1 MEADMK
7 KFLILGSILAILALV
22 FGPVVVAQSASEE
35 PRQYQRVYLA
45 DVEYTEVFFRNEA
58 QDLDLAGM
66 LFLPDGEGPFPA
78 VVIIHGSRESYRD
91 RNWYLT
97 LSSYMQKNGVAVL
110 LPDKRGCEKSEGDW
124 TTSSF
129 EDLATDTLAA
139 IDFMNSQDIVEVSR
153 VGIIGMSQGGIIA
166 PIPAS
171 QSPDLG
177 FVINM
182 TGSSIPMHEQL
193 LYEFNYEALE
203 TGYLPGVSNMVSY
216 VTTFVYENI
225 TWKEWNDVVG
235 NFDPLPYWRK
245 VSIPVL
251 VLHGS
256 DDHNVNSVESKARF
270 EALGKDNIRVIMY
283 EGSGHGLEDP
293 PGTGDR
299 YIREEALSDM
309 LNFITTTTKE

>member
-7 KFLILGSILAILALV
+7 KFLILGSILAILSIVL
-22 FGPVVVAQSASEE
+22 GPVVVAQSASEE
-35 PRQYQRVYLA
+35 SRQYQRVYL
-45 DVEYTEVFFRNEA
+45 DDLEYTEVPFRNET
-58 QDLDLAGM
+58 QDLNLAGM
-66 LFLPDGEGPFPA
+66 LFIPDGEGPFPA

-124 TTSSF
+124 RTSSF

-139 IDFMNSQDIVEVSR
+139 VDFMKSQDIVEVSR
-153 VGIIGMSQGGIIA
+153 IGIIGMSQGGIIL
-166 PIPAS
+166 PIAAS
-171 QSPDLG
+171 QSADLG

-182 TGSSIPMHEQL
+182 TGSSVTMHEQL
-193 LYEFNYEALE
+193 LYEFNYEMRE
-203 TGYLPGVSNMVSY
+203 TGFLPGISNLLSY
-216 VTTFVYENI
+216 ANTFIYEEI
-225 TWKEWNDVVG
+225 TGKEWYDVVG

-245 VSIPVL
+245 VTIPAL

-256 DDHNVNSVESKARF
+256 EDHNVPSAESKARF
-270 EALGKDNIRVIMY
+270 EALGKDNIQFIMY

-293 PGTGDR
+293 PGVGNN
-299 YIREEALSDM
+299 YIREEALLDM
-309 LNFITTTTKE
+309 LNFINSSTK

>member
-1 MEADMK
+1 MK
-7 KFLILGSILAILALV
+7 KFLILGSILAILTII
-22 FGPVVVAQSASEE
+22 FGPVVVAQSASED

-45 DVEYTEVFFRNEA
+45 DVEYTEVTFRNEA
-58 QDLDLAGM
+58 QDLNLGGM

-124 TTSSF
+124 YTSSF

-139 IDFMNSQDIVEVSR
+139 VDFMKSQEIVEVSR
-153 VGIIGMSQGGIIA
+153 IGIIGMSQGGIIA
-166 PIPAS
+166 PIAAS
-171 QSPDLG
+171 QSADLG

-182 TGSSIPMHEQL
+182 TGSSVTMHEQL
-193 LYEFNYEALE
+193 LHEFNYEALE
-203 TGYLPGVSNMVSY
+203 TGYLPGVSNLVSY
-216 VTTFVYENI
+216 VNTFIYENV
-225 TWKEWNDVVG
+225 TGKEWNDAVG
-235 NFDPLPYWRK
+235 NFDPLPYWQK
-245 VSIPVL
+245 VNIPAL

-256 DDHNVNSVESKARF
+256 EDHNVPSAESKARF

-283 EGSGHGLEDP
+283 AGSGHGLEDP
-293 PGTGDR
+293 PGTGDH

-309 LNFITTTTKE
+309 LNFINSAGMK

>member
-1 MEADMK
+1 MNK
-7 KFLILGSILAILALV
+7 KLVFGLALITLTII
-22 FGPVVVAQSASEE
+22 FGPVVVAQLVQDE
-35 PRQYQRVYLA
+35 PRQYQRVHLA
-45 DVEYTEVFFRNEA
+45 DLEYTEVFFRNEA

-66 LFLPDGEGPFPA
+66 LFVPEGEGPFPA

-110 LPDKRGCEKSEGDW
+110 LPDKRGSEKSEGDW
-124 TTSSF
+124 YTSSF

-139 IDFMNSQDIVEVSR
+139 VDFMKSQEIVEVSR
-153 VGIIGMSQGGIIA
+153 IGIIGMSQGGIIV
-166 PIPAS
+166 PIAAS
-171 QSPDLG
+171 QSADLD
-177 FVINM
+177 FVVNM
-182 TGSSIPMHEQL
+182 TGSSVTMHEQL

-203 TGYLPGVSNMVSY
+203 TGFLPGVSNLISY
-216 VTTFVYENI
+216 INTFIYEKI
-225 TWKEWNDVVG
+225 TGKEWYAAVG
-235 NFDPLPYWRK
+235 NYDPLPYWRK
-245 VSIPVL
+245 VNIPVL

-256 DDHNVNSVESKARF
+256 EDHNVPSAESKARF

-283 EGSGHGLEDP
+283 AGSGHGLEDP

-309 LNFITTTTKE
+309 LNFINSSTK

>member
-1 MEADMK
+1 MNK
-7 KFLILGSILAILALV
+7 LLILGSIVVILAIV
-22 FGPVVVAQSASEE
+22 FGPVVIKQVAPPEE
-35 PRQYQRVYLA
+35 RTFQRVYLA

-66 LFLPDGEGPFPA
+66 LFIPDGEGPFPA
-78 VVIIHGSRESYRD
+78 VVIIHGSRGSYRD

-110 LPDKRGCEKSEGDW
+110 LPDKRGCEKSDGDW
-124 TTSSF
+124 YTSSF

-139 IDFMNSQDIVEVSR
+139 IDFMKSQEIVEVSHL
-153 VGIIGMSQGGIIA
+153 GIIGLSQGGVIA
-166 PIPAS
+166 SVVAS
-171 QSPDLG
+171 QSSDLD

-182 TGSSIPMHEQL
+182 VGQSVTQHEQL
-193 LYEFNYEALE
+193 LHEGNFAMRE
-203 TGYLPGVSNMVSY
+203 TGYLPGISNLFSHVY
-216 VTTFVYENI
+216 TFVFENI
-225 TWKEWNDVVG
+225 TGKEWYNAVG

-245 VSIPVL
+245 VNIPVL

-256 DDHNVNSVESKARF
+256 DDHNVPSVESKARF
-270 EALGKDNIRVIMY
+270 EVLGKDNIRVIMY

-293 PGTGDR
+293 PGAGDH

-309 LNFITTTTKE
+309 LDFITTSIK